1 MFKLPILEWKVLS
14 NCRTSALL
22 MKQSY
27 TAVTLTMAFGIMLIA
42 VGPLGSVLAQTNTT
56 ANGAGNATGGGASGN
71 ATGGGASGNATGG
84 GASGNATGGG
94 ASGNAT
100 GGGASGN
107 VTGGATTASEIENLT
122 QGNTEALTN
131 NTEVTDKATGLAD
144 LQKEQTSTDP
154 NMTTPSG

>member
-1 MFKLPILEWKVLS
+1 
-14 NCRTSALL
+14 
-22 MKQSY
+22 MKQSC
-27 TAVTLTMAFGIMLIA
+27 TVVTLTMAFGIMLIA

-56 ANGAGNATGGGASGN
+56 AN
-71 ATGGGASGNATGG
+71 GASGNATGG

-122 QGNTEALTN
+122 KGNTEALTN

-154 NMTTPSG
+154 NMTAPSG

>member
-94 ASGNAT
+94 ASGN
-100 GGGASGN
+100 

>member
-1 MFKLPILEWKVLS
+1 
-14 NCRTSALL
+14 
-22 MKQSY
+22 MKQSC
-27 TAVTLTMAFGIMLIA
+27 TVVTLTMAFGIMLIA
-42 VGPLGSVLAQTNTT
+42 IGPLGSVLAQTNTT
-56 ANGAGNATGGGASGN
+56 AN
-71 ATGGGASGNATGG
+71 

-122 QGNTEALTN
+122 KGNTEALTN

-154 NMTTPSG
+154 NMTAPSG

>member
-1 MFKLPILEWKVLS
+1 
-14 NCRTSALL
+14 

-27 TAVTLTMAFGIMLIA
+27 TVVTLTMAFGIMLIA

-56 ANGAGNATGGGASGN
+56 ANGAGGNVTGGGAG
-71 ATGGGASGNATGG
+71 
-84 GASGNATGGG
+84 
-94 ASGNAT
+94 
-100 GGGASGN
+100 GN

-122 QGNTEALTN
+122 QGNIEAVTN
-131 NTEVTDKATGLAD
+131 DTEVTDEATGLAD

>member
-1 MFKLPILEWKVLS
+1 
-14 NCRTSALL
+14 

-27 TAVTLTMAFGIMLIA
+27 TVVTLAMAFGIMLIA

-56 ANGAGNATGGGASGN
+56 AN
-71 ATGGGASGNATGG
+71 
-84 GASGNATGGG
+84 G

>member
-1 MFKLPILEWKVLS
+1 
-14 NCRTSALL
+14 
-22 MKQSY
+22 MKQSC
-27 TAVTLTMAFGIMLIA
+27 TVVTLTMAFSIMLIA

-56 ANGAGNATGGGASGN
+56 ANA
-71 ATGGGASGNATGG
+71 
-84 GASGNATGGG
+84 ASGNATGGG

-122 QGNTEALTN
+122 KGNTEALTN

>member
-1 MFKLPILEWKVLS
+1 
-14 NCRTSALL
+14 
-22 MKQSY
+22 MKQSC
-27 TAVTLTMAFGIMLIA
+27 TVVTLTMAFGIMLIA
-42 VGPLGSVLAQTNTT
+42 IGPLGSVLAQTNTT
-56 ANGAGNATGGGASGN
+56 AN
-71 ATGGGASGNATGG
+71 GASGNATGG

-122 QGNTEALTN
+122 KGNTEALTN

>member
-1 MFKLPILEWKVLS
+1 
-14 NCRTSALL
+14 
-22 MKQSY
+22 
-27 TAVTLTMAFGIMLIA
+27 MAFGIMLIA

-56 ANGAGNATGGGASGN
+56 ANGASGN
-71 ATGGGASGNATGG
+71 ATG
-84 GASGNATGGG
+84 
-94 ASGNAT
+94 

-122 QGNTEALTN
+122 KGNTEALTN

-154 NMTTPSG
+154 NMTAPSG

>member
-1 MFKLPILEWKVLS
+1 
-14 NCRTSALL
+14 
-22 MKQSY
+22 MKQSC
-27 TAVTLTMAFGIMLIA
+27 TVVTLTMAFGIMLIA

-56 ANGAGNATGGGASGN
+56 A
-71 ATGGGASGNATGG
+71 
-84 GASGNATGGG
+84 
-94 ASGNAT
+94 T

-122 QGNTEALTN
+122 KGNTEALTN

>member
-1 MFKLPILEWKVLS
+1 MNPFFLCREGIFKLHILEWKVLS
-14 NCRTSALL
+14 NCRRSALL

-27 TAVTLTMAFGIMLIA
+27 TDVTLAMALGIMLIA
-42 VGPLGSVLAQTNTT
+42 VGPLGSVFAQTNTT
-56 ANGAGNATGGGASGN
+56 ANGAGNATGG
-71 ATGGGASGNATGG
+71 TG
-84 GASGNATGGG
+84 
-94 ASGNAT
+94 
-100 GGGASGN
+100 GN

>member
-1 MFKLPILEWKVLS
+1 
-14 NCRTSALL
+14 

-27 TAVTLTMAFGIMLIA
+27 TVVTLAMALGIMLIA
-42 VGPLGSVLAQTNTT
+42 VGPLGSVFAQTNTT
-56 ANGAGNATGGGASGN
+56 ANGAGGN
-71 ATGGGASGNATGG
+71 ATGGGAGGNATGG
-84 GASGNATGGG
+84 GAG
-94 ASGNAT
+94 
-100 GGGASGN
+100 GN